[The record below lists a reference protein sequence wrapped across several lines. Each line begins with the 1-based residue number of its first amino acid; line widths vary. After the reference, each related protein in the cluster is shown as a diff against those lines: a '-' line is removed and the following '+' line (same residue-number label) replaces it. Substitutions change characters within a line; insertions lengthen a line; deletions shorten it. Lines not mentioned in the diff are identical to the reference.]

1 MLKINRKGLNRVIN
15 RTGQHEVILDWRES
29 NLINMSGYFKEG
41 SIQDVIENIG
51 CNKNKELVISSACS
65 RYRGIRTI
73 ERKVVTIKDLKLLDD
88 ILQNYPEYELVV
100 FEETI
105 DEKKLY
111 QYLVNLAK
119 KYENVLFV
127 WTTNLKRRA

>member
-1 MLKINRKGLNRVIN
+1 MLKINRKGLNRIYN
-15 RTGQHEVILDWRES
+15 QSAQHEIILEWRES

-51 CNKNKELVISSACS
+51 SNKSKELMISSACN

-73 ERKVVTIKDLKLLDD
+73 ERKDVTINDLKIVDD

-111 QYLVNLAK
+111 QSLVNLAK